1 MTPRD
6 WFGVL
11 VRGGGLYMLIV
22 AINQDI
28 AAIIEGEL
36 RNWPEFRRSYVVYC
50 ITYLVL
56 GSIALRGA
64 NMIVRFAY
72 PEEPTRPS
80 SADDN
85 SPPN

>member
-6 WFGVL
+6 WFGLL

-22 AINQDI
+22 AINQGI

-72 PEEPTRPS
+72 PEEPNQPTG
-80 SADDN
+80 DDK
-85 SPPN
+85 SQPD